1 MSVNS
6 PPSERAATSE
16 AIWLEF
22 HDALLGFISRR
33 VPTLEVAEDILQEV
47 MLRIHRS
54 APEIERV
61 DAVGAWVHAIAR
73 NAITDYYRSASTRRE
88 LAAGSD
94 VGDDIA
100 DEAVTE
106 SPEARAEL
114 AACVAPLLRHLSPSF
129 REALTLTE
137 LQGLTQED
145 AADRVGISLSGMKS
159 RVQRG
164 RSQLK
169 QVLVQCCEIERD
181 IRGGVS
187 AYQPRAPAC
196 DCA

>member
-1 MSVNS
+1 MSVSS
-6 PPSERAATSE
+6 PTVQRAATSE

-33 VPTLEVAEDILQEV
+33 VPSREVAEDLLQEV

-54 APEIERV
+54 AAEIERV
-61 DAVGAWVHAIAR
+61 DAVGSWVHAVAR

-94 VGDDIA
+94 VGENVA
-100 DEAVTE
+100 DEAETNP
-106 SPEARAEL
+106 PEARGEL

-137 LQGLTQED
+137 LEGLTQED
-145 AADRVGISLSGMKS
+145 AAGRVGISLSGMKS
-159 RVQRG
+159 RVQRA

-187 AYQPRAPAC
+187 AYQPRHSAC
-196 DCA
+196 DCD